1 MKQQGNGRLDNSSH
15 DRRNPPPLPA
25 IIVMEKHR
33 RAALSASQTPHATHK
48 PRIELERGASETSCA
63 HWFDDL
69 KDPEDAKLDPEKYSH
84 EEEPKKRSKTV
95 DSNTS
100 KTWWIRD
107 SLAHDRS
114 ATGFHQK
121 NRRREIYHVY
131 SDQTTGVEIEIV
143 EEHKM
148 YKAYIPSLS
157 IKKCLP
163 LWDYKYI
170 DMDVFIVRTMQ
181 MTAERPVNVIN

>member
-1 MKQQGNGRLDNSSH
+1 MEQQGIGCLNKSSR
-15 DRRNPPPLPA
+15 DLRIPPPLPA

-33 RAALSASQTPHATHK
+33 RATLSAGQTPHATHK
-48 PRIELERGASETSCA
+48 PRIELERGASETLFA
-63 HWFDDL
+63 RWFDDH

-114 ATGFHQK
+114 ATGVHQK
-121 NRRREIYHVY
+121 NRRRELYHV
-131 SDQTTGVEIEIV
+131 V
-143 EEHKM
+143 
-148 YKAYIPSLS
+148 L
-157 IKKCLP
+157 
-163 LWDYKYI
+163 
-170 DMDVFIVRTMQ
+170 
-181 MTAERPVNVIN
+181 